1 MDSALLPLL
10 IAITILSLAGLVVLL
25 VLVLRRPEQAI
36 AERVRT
42 EVERVNASVGA
53 ALQAGRSDSREAARQ
68 TREEIAAAV
77 RELTDS
83 LQQRL
88 GELRTT
94 LDTRLQQMTEA
105 DRAAEAQNRAEWQG
119 ALKDFRE
126 VLAGRLDASTASQGE
141 RLHSFAQQ
149 LTDLTTRNETRL
161 EALNTLIKA
170 SKGHQ
175 IDPAVFCAKSGGLN
189 TAENALIGYMLKNKD
204 WCSIPDD
211 AINQLKENHAKSAS
225 FAARACS
232 VAAQRRKMEEQQ
244 AQGGGA
250 GAPQAQPLPAGPL

>member
-1 MDSALLPLL
+1 MPFRIFSTRLPGGLGRAFSA
-10 IAITILSLAGLVVLL
+10 VLL
-25 VLVLRRPEQAI
+25 VAVLLF
-36 AERVRT
+36 
-42 EVERVNASVGA
+42 S
-53 ALQAGRSDSREAARQ
+53 ALPSAARAQ
-68 TREEIAAAV
+68 DCGGDLA
-77 RELTDS
+77 
-83 LQQRL
+83 RL
-88 GELRTT
+88 SKAR
-94 LDTRLQQMTEA
+94 
-105 DRAAEAQNRAEWQG
+105 
-119 ALKDFRE
+119 
-126 VLAGRLDASTASQGE
+126 
-141 RLHSFAQQ
+141 
-149 LTDLTTRNETRL
+149 ETRL